1 MAEETMLNGINVT
14 QLTETIEA
22 IRKNP
27 DIAKFKF
34 RATNRWV
41 DGTHNRATVKDFF
54 GALQEDTSR
63 KELVFEIDEPPVLL
77 GSNAGANP
85 VEYVL
90 VGLSGCLTTSLIAHA
105 AARGI
110 KIKGLSTRLEG
121 DLDLR
126 GFLGISDDAKVGYER
141 IRVYFTIDADIP
153 DDEKRKL
160 IRMAAKYSPVY
171 NTVANPVPVEVLLDE
186 GNPQGK
192 KPGAA

>member
-1 MAEETMLNGINVT
+1 MEKEKRINGIDVSK
-14 QLTETIEA
+14 LTETIEA

-27 DIAKFKF
+27 EIAKFKF
-34 RATNRWV
+34 RATNRWLE
-41 DGTHNRATVKDFF
+41 GTHNRATVKDFY
-54 GALQEDTSR
+54 GALQEDISR
-63 KELVFEIDEPPVLL
+63 KPIDFEIDEPPVLL
-77 GSNAGANP
+77 GRNAGPNP

-110 KIKGLSTRLEG
+110 EIKGLSTRLAG

-126 GFLGISDDAKVGYER
+126 GFLGISEDVTVGYER

-153 DDEKRKL
+153 DEKKREL

-171 NTVANPVPVEVLLDE
+171 NTIANPVAVEVLLDE
-186 GNPQGK
+186 GRTEGK
-192 KPGAA
+192 KSATA

>member
-1 MAEETMLNGINVT
+1 MAEKTMLNGINVT

-22 IRKNP
+22 IRRNP

-34 RATNRWV
+34 RATNQWV
-41 DGTHNRATVKDFF
+41 EGTHNRATVKDFF
-54 GALQEDTSR
+54 GALKEDTSR
-63 KELVFEIDEPPVLL
+63 KPILFEIDEPPVLL
-77 GSNAGANP
+77 GNNVGPNP

-110 KIKGLSTRLEG
+110 EIRGLSTRLEG

-126 GFLGISDDAKVGYER
+126 GFLGISEDVKVGYER
-141 IRVYFTIDADIP
+141 IRVYFRIDADIP
-153 DDEKRKL
+153 DAKKKEL
-160 IRMAAKYSPVY
+160 IAMAAKYSPVY

-186 GNPQGK
+186 GQPK
-192 KPGAA
+192 SRKSAAA

>member
-1 MAEETMLNGINVT
+1 MAGENILNGINVT

-27 DIAKFKF
+27 EIARFKF

-41 DGTHNRATVKDFF
+41 EGTHNRATVKDFF

-63 KELVFEIDEPPVLL
+63 QPVVFEIDEPPVLL
-77 GSNAGANP
+77 GRNVGPNP

-110 KIKGLSTRLEG
+110 EIKGLSTRLEG

-126 GFLGISDDAKVGYER
+126 GFLGISEDVTVGYER
-141 IRVYFTIDADIP
+141 IRVYFTIDADVP
-153 DDEKRKL
+153 DEKKREL

-171 NTVANPVPVEVLLDE
+171 NTIANPVAVEVLLDE
-186 GNPQGK
+186 GRTQGRK
-192 KPGAA
+192 SAET

>member
-1 MAEETMLNGINVT
+1 MAGENILNGINVT

-27 DIAKFKF
+27 EIARFKF

-41 DGTHNRATVKDFF
+41 EGTHNRATVKDFF

-63 KELVFEIDEPPVLL
+63 QPIVFEIDEPPVLL
-77 GSNAGANP
+77 GRNVGPNP

-110 KIKGLSTRLEG
+110 EIKGLSTRLEG

-126 GFLGISDDAKVGYER
+126 GFLGISEDVTVGYER
-141 IRVYFTIDADIP
+141 IRVFFTVDADVS
-153 DDEKRKL
+153 DEKKREL

-171 NTVANPVPVEVLLDE
+171 NTIANPVAVEVLLDE
-186 GNPQGK
+186 ARTRDRK
-192 KPGAA
+192 SAAT

>member
-1 MAEETMLNGINVT
+1 MAGENILNGINVT

-27 DIAKFKF
+27 EIARFKF

-41 DGTHNRATVKDFF
+41 EGTHNRATVKDFF

-63 KELVFEIDEPPVLL
+63 QPIVFEIDEPPVLL
-77 GSNAGANP
+77 GRNVGPNP

-110 KIKGLSTRLEG
+110 EIKGLSTRLEG

-126 GFLGISDDAKVGYER
+126 GFLGISEDVTVGYER
-141 IRVYFTIDADIP
+141 IRVFFTIDADVS
-153 DDEKRKL
+153 DEKKREL

-171 NTVANPVPVEVLLDE
+171 NTIANPVAVEVLLDE
-186 GNPQGK
+186 ARTRDRK
-192 KPGAA
+192 SAAT

>member
-1 MAEETMLNGINVT
+1 MAKENILNGINVT

-27 DIAKFKF
+27 EIARFKF
-34 RATNRWV
+34 RATNRWIE
-41 DGTHNRATVKDFF
+41 GTHNRATVKDFF
-54 GALQEDTSR
+54 GALLEDTSR
-63 KELVFEIDEPPVLL
+63 QPVVFEIDEPPVLL
-77 GSNAGANP
+77 GRNVGPNP

-110 KIKGLSTRLEG
+110 EIKGLSTRLEG

-126 GFLGISDDAKVGYER
+126 GFLGISEDVAVGYER
-141 IRVYFTIDADIP
+141 IRVYFTLDADVP
-153 DDEKRKL
+153 DEKKREL

-171 NTVANPVPVEVLLDE
+171 NTVANPVAVEVLLDE
-186 GNPQGK
+186 GRTEGK
-192 KPGAA
+192 KSAMA

>member
-1 MAEETMLNGINVT
+1 MVKENILNGINVT

-27 DIAKFKF
+27 EIAKFKF
-34 RATNRWV
+34 RATNHWV
-41 DGTHNRATVKDFF
+41 EGTQNRAMVKDFF
-54 GALQEDTSR
+54 GALKEDSSR
-63 KELVFEIDEPPVLL
+63 KPIVFEIDEPPVLL
-77 GSNAGANP
+77 GNNVGPNP

-110 KIKGLSTRLEG
+110 EIKGLSTRLEG

-126 GFLGISDDAKVGYER
+126 GFLGISEDVKVGYER
-141 IRVYFTIDADIP
+141 IRVYFTLDADVP
-153 DDEKRKL
+153 DEKKREL

-171 NTVANPVPVEVLLDE
+171 NTVANPVAVEVLLDE
-186 GNPQGK
+186 GRTEGK
-192 KPGAA
+192 KSATA

>member
-1 MAEETMLNGINVT
+1 MAEKTIVNGINVT

-34 RATNRWV
+34 RAANQWV
-41 DGTHNRATVKDFF
+41 EGTYNRATVKDFY
-54 GALQEDTSR
+54 GALKEDTSR
-63 KELVFEIDEPPVLL
+63 KPIVFDIDEPPVLL
-77 GSNAGANP
+77 GNNVGPNP

-110 KIKGLSTRLEG
+110 RIKGLSTRLEG

-126 GFLGISDDAKVGYER
+126 GFLGISEDVKVGYER
-141 IRVYFTIDADIP
+141 IRVYFKIDADIP
-153 DDEKRKL
+153 ETKKQEL
-160 IRMAAKYSPVY
+160 IAMAATYSPVY
-171 NTVANPVPVEVLLDE
+171 NTLAKPVPVEVLLDE
-186 GNPQGK
+186 G
-192 KPGAA
+192 

>member
-1 MAEETMLNGINVT
+1 MAEKTMLNGINVT
-14 QLTETIEA
+14 QLTETIDA

-27 DIAKFKF
+27 EIAKFKF

-41 DGTHNRATVKDFF
+41 EGTHNRATVKDFF
-54 GALQEDTSR
+54 GALKEDTSR
-63 KELVFEIDEPPVLL
+63 KPLVFEIDEPPVLL
-77 GSNAGANP
+77 GNNVGPNP

-110 KIKGLSTRLEG
+110 EIKGLSTRLEG

-126 GFLGISDDAKVGYER
+126 GFLGISEDVKVGYER
-141 IRVYFTIDADIP
+141 IRVYFKIDADIP
-153 DDEKRKL
+153 EAKKQEL
-160 IRMAAKYSPVY
+160 IAMAAKYSPVY

-186 GNPQGK
+186 GQPKNRK
-192 KPGAA
+192 SAAA

>member
-1 MAEETMLNGINVT
+1 MPKENIQNGINVT

-27 DIAKFKF
+27 EIARFKF

-41 DGTHNRATVKDFF
+41 EGTHNRATVKDFF
-54 GALQEDTSR
+54 GALLEDTSR
-63 KELVFEIDEPPVLL
+63 QPVVFEIDEPPVLL
-77 GSNAGANP
+77 GRNVGPNP

-110 KIKGLSTRLEG
+110 EIKGLSTRLEG

-126 GFLGISDDAKVGYER
+126 GFLGISEDVTVGYER
-141 IRVYFTIDADIP
+141 IRVYFTLDADVP
-153 DDEKRKL
+153 DEKKREL

-171 NTVANPVPVEVLLDE
+171 NTVANPVAVEVLLDE
-186 GNPQGK
+186 GRTEGK
-192 KPGAA
+192 KSAMA

>member
-1 MAEETMLNGINVT
+1 MPKENIQNGINVT

-27 DIAKFKF
+27 EIARFKF
-34 RATNRWV
+34 RATNRWIE
-41 DGTHNRATVKDFF
+41 GTHNRATVKDFF
-54 GALQEDTSR
+54 GALLEDTSR
-63 KELVFEIDEPPVLL
+63 QPVVFEIDEPPVLL
-77 GSNAGANP
+77 GRNVGPNP

-110 KIKGLSTRLEG
+110 EIKGLSTRLEG

-126 GFLGISDDAKVGYER
+126 GFLGISEDVTVGYER
-141 IRVYFTIDADIP
+141 IRVYFTLDADIP
-153 DDEKRKL
+153 DEKKREL

-171 NTVANPVPVEVLLDE
+171 NTVANPVAVEVLLDE
-186 GNPQGK
+186 GRTEGK
-192 KPGAA
+192 KSAMA